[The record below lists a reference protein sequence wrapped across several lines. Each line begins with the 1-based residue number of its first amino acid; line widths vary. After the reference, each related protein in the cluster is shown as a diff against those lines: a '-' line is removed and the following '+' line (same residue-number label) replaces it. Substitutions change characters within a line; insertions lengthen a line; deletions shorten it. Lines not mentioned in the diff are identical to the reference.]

1 MIKMNIRTKILAAFL
16 LVIALT
22 IALSVFALLQMNAI
36 NTNTI
41 YIGTVSLPKISA
53 INQLTYT
60 IHQYRS
66 DQFQHVVADNV
77 LEQGDWETSL
87 TDTAAKMDSQLNNYD
102 TLNPDAQDKD
112 DLAKLRTLWKS
123 YVDDSL
129 PFLKLSKTNNLGKAM
144 VILNGKAFDDYKA
157 IDSLLTEWTTYHN
170 TLAQKSL
177 NNSGQSF
184 KLSLELTSGLLI
196 LVILVG
202 IGLGIWISA
211 SIARAA
217 RLMAKTARQIAQ
229 NDLPALS
236 HVASNIAAGNLMQSV
251 SSEITRPV
259 NYKSE
264 DELGELA
271 VAFNQMI
278 EQIGKMSQAFTDMTG
293 KLHNLVKQISE
304 NALNLNNASNTL
316 ELAARHAGQASE
328 HMTATLQQVA
338 GGITQ
343 QTESIHATVTSA
355 RSLEQAIAGVAQG
368 AQDQA
373 NAVVQASNITSQIS
387 TAIQNVASNA
397 QHSAQEAA
405 QAAGMARTGASIV
418 EETIKGMQTIKSKV
432 GVSAEKIQ
440 ELGARS
446 DQIGVI
452 VETIDDIASQTNLLA
467 LNAAIEAAR
476 AGEHGKGFTV
486 VADEVRK
493 LAERSSHATKEIGA
507 LIHAIQLTVTQAVST
522 MAEGAKEV
530 EQGVQRSNRSEEA
543 LNNIL
548 KSIEKV
554 NQQTIEIAASAQ
566 KISVSSSDLVTAM
579 DSVSSVVEE
588 NTAATEIMSSGSQE
602 VTRSIEIITHV
613 SEENNES
620 VEKVNASTREINTQI
635 EEVTNASQKLS
646 EMAKI
651 LENVVNQFQV

>member
-1 MIKMNIRTKILAAFL
+1 
-16 LVIALT
+16 
-22 IALSVFALLQMNAI
+22 
-36 NTNTI
+36 
-41 YIGTVSLPKISA
+41 
-53 INQLTYT
+53 
-60 IHQYRS
+60 
-66 DQFQHVVADNV
+66 
-77 LEQGDWETSL
+77 
-87 TDTAAKMDSQLNNYD
+87 
-102 TLNPDAQDKD
+102 
-112 DLAKLRTLWKS
+112 
-123 YVDDSL
+123 
-129 PFLKLSKTNNLGKAM
+129 
-144 VILNGKAFDDYKA
+144 
-157 IDSLLTEWTTYHN
+157 
-170 TLAQKSL
+170 
-177 NNSGQSF
+177 
-184 KLSLELTSGLLI
+184 
-196 LVILVG
+196 
-202 IGLGIWISA
+202 
-211 SIARAA
+211 
-217 RLMAKTARQIAQ
+217 
-229 NDLPALS
+229 
-236 HVASNIAAGNLMQSV
+236 
-251 SSEITRPV
+251 
-259 NYKSE
+259 
-264 DELGELA
+264 
-271 VAFNQMI
+271 
-278 EQIGKMSQAFTDMTG
+278 
-293 KLHNLVKQISE
+293 
-304 NALNLNNASNTL
+304 
-316 ELAARHAGQASE
+316 
-328 HMTATLQQVA
+328 MTATLQQVA

-543 LNNIL
+543 LNNI
-548 KSIEKV
+548 
-554 NQQTIEIAASAQ
+554 
-566 KISVSSSDLVTAM
+566 
-579 DSVSSVVEE
+579 
-588 NTAATEIMSSGSQE
+588 
-602 VTRSIEIITHV
+602 
-613 SEENNES
+613 
-620 VEKVNASTREINTQI
+620 
-635 EEVTNASQKLS
+635 
-646 EMAKI
+646 
-651 LENVVNQFQV
+651 